1 MSLHE
6 LKKLGGAQP
15 EEEEE
20 FDLLPIGVPLKKD
33 CSKGTIVGIIN
44 SPIGQVPYLPEAAGN
59 RQLRKIRALGTGRTK
74 G

>member
-1 MSLHE
+1 VSLRD
-6 LKKLGGAQP
+6 LKKTGGAQA

-20 FDLLPIGVPLKKD
+20 SDRLPIGVVLKRD

-44 SPIGQVPYLPEAAGN
+44 SPIGQVPYLLEAAGS